1 MPDHPLH
8 STEDALEDLRARYA
22 ELAAL
27 AGSLAHEIKNPLS
40 VIRMNMDLLA
50 EDFAEPE
57 TPKERRALAKIEMV
71 SRQCTRLENLL
82 NDFLR
87 FNKVNQLELH
97 ARQPERAARAG
108 ARSVYRPGRGGS
120 QIEIVRYL
128 DPDLPSI
135 LLNGETLQAALV
147 NLVKN
152 ALEAMPDGGQLTA
165 RTRVTRQGVALD
177 LIDTG
182 VGMDERTAM
191 KMFDAFYTTKSGGS
205 GLGLPTARRIIE
217 AHGGRIGVHS
227 DLGDRHAVHAGVS
240 DVRAAGF
247 GTEGV
252 QPALPA
258 PPASAT
264 AAIIA
269 FMEENA
275 PNTEA
280 AEPRV
285 APIRVLIVDNDEALA
300 RAMDESLARWATSAP
315 WPPAARKGPGGSRPT
330 RSTSSSPT
338 W

>member
-1 MPDHPLH
+1 MQDH
-8 STEDALEDLRARYA
+8 EDLTTGEALDTLRSRYA

-50 EDFAEPE
+50 EDFAKSE

-87 FNKVNQLELH
+87 FNKVGQLEL
-97 ARQPERAARAG
+97 RLGSLNEQIERVLDLFTAQAEEL
-108 ARSVYRPGRGGS
+108 

-135 LLNGETLQAALV
+135 LLNAETLQAALV

-152 ALEAMPDGGQLTA
+152 AIEAMPDGGQLTA
-165 RTRVTRQGVALD
+165 RTRITRQGVALD

-217 AHGGRIGVHS
+217 AHGARISVHS
-227 DLGDRHAVHAGVS
+227 DVGI
-240 DVRAAGF
+240 
-247 GTEGV
+247 GTQFTLEFPM
-252 QPALPA
+252 PARIGA
-258 PPASAT
+258 DANAECGMRSA
-264 AAIIA
+264 
-269 FMEENA
+269 E
-275 PNTEA
+275 
-280 AEPRV
+280 
-285 APIRVLIVDNDEALA
+285 
-300 RAMDESLARWATSAP
+300 
-315 WPPAARKGPGGSRPT
+315 
-330 RSTSSSPT
+330 
-338 W
+338 